1 MVFSNIGLNRGTLP
15 LSSPNGKGTKR
26 KNFMLFVFR
35 KYPRAQITP
44 FQTYIAE
51 NLLNNLDF
59 L

>member
-1 MVFSNIGLNRGTLP
+1 
-15 LSSPNGKGTKR
+15 
-26 KNFMLFVFR
+26 MLFVFR